1 MSSICYYTYRRH
13 IRRLSYVKKLGKCSS
28 FITELW
34 GLFWGLRLARQS
46 GLWVVEVQVDS
57 HAVCKSISSS
67 IEGCASG
74 SSFVPSIRSLIN
86 MDWQAHIVGIYR
98 EANCYVDALA
108 SMACDMGENFVI
120 FEHSPNVLDTLL

>member
-1 MSSICYYTYRRH
+1 MLNTDGLVRG
-13 IRRLSYVKKLGKCSS
+13 LDKLGGCG
-28 FITELW
+28 
-34 GLFWGLRLARQS
+34 GLLGTQ
-46 GLWVVEVQVDS
+46 D
-57 HAVCKSISSS
+57 VCKSISSS

-74 SSFVPSIRSLIN
+74 SSSVPSIRSLIN

>member
-1 MSSICYYTYRRH
+1 M
-13 IRRLSYVKKLGKCSS
+13 KKLGKCPS

-74 SSFVPSIRSLIN
+74 SSSVPSIRSLIN